1 MLTTIGYQ
9 IDGKVNY
16 ALEGSVFVAGAVV
29 QWLRDQ
35 LEMINDASEI
45 EALAQTVE
53 NNGGVTFISA
63 LAGLGAPYWDPH
75 ATGSILGITRGT
87 QKGHIARA
95 ALEAIALRV
104 REIVIEM
111 QKDANTT
118 FKSLKVDGGASNNNL
133 LMQTQADLIKAD
145 VIRPQTTET
154 TAIGAAFFAGL
165 ATGYWES
172 VESLVEI
179 WSIDKKFLPNSNST
193 TQKTIDLW
201 NKRIGKLTNHN
212 TKNE

>member
-1 MLTTIGYQ
+1 
-9 IDGKVNY
+9 
-16 ALEGSVFVAGAVV
+16 
-29 QWLRDQ
+29 
-35 LEMINDASEI
+35 MISDASEI
-45 EALAQTVE
+45 EALAKTVE
-53 NNGGVTFISA
+53 NNGGITFIPA

-118 FKSLKVDGGASNNNL
+118 FKSLKVDGGASKNNL
-133 LMQTQADLIKAD
+133 LMQIQADLLETE

-154 TAIGAAFFAGL
+154 TALGAAFFAGL
-165 ATGYWES
+165 ATGYWDS
-172 VESLVEI
+172 IESLAEI
-179 WSIDKKFLPNSNST
+179 WAVDQKFFPNPNADN
-193 TQKTIDLW
+193 QKTIHLW
-201 NKRIGKLTNHN
+201 DKRIVKLNN
-212 TKNE
+212 QEVPNE